1 MTGRTRGLQRDVEIV
16 RRRAWV
22 FIPFFVLGLIAAFA
36 LHQRSS
42 GTSSATSTIQLQT
55 SIYDLTSGGDRGFKV
70 YDAQAMT
77 RLPQFRKEVIDAIGN
92 KSFDYSRFGIILN
105 PNVTSEGVSS
115 GNLVVTISDGS
126 RAKATTYQHAFV
138 EVFNKEFTSPDGLFR
153 TQFVK
158 QQQTVAAAADQQYQT
173 AYQKLQQAAQ
183 QAGLSVPISQ
193 LASSDQSGGYLD
205 RLGQQSADLA
215 AEEARTTAAVQTVG
229 SDTSGAA
236 GAVAS
241 SVLGQPVS
249 GADAAA
255 ALQAHAAALQ
265 AAITALGTQLGDA
278 TGTALPEELR
288 VQVANVRALDAA
300 RTNAAEDVA
309 NAQAAVTSAFTSADA
324 TNTASGGNV
333 SSTLALIAIV
343 IGVTVVFGLIA
354 IYLLE
359 WLWQLRAASVSEA

>member
-1 MTGRTRGLQRDVEIV
+1 MTGRTSGLQRDVEIV

-36 LHQRSS
+36 LHERSS
-42 GTSSATSTIQLQT
+42 GTSTASSTIQLQT
-55 SIYDLTSGGDRGFKV
+55 SIYNLTNGGDRGFTV

-77 RLPQFRKEVIDAIGN
+77 RLPQFRDEVIQAIGDKN
-92 KSFDYSRFGIILN
+92 FNYSRFVIILN
-105 PNVTSEGVSS
+105 PNVSSPGVSS

-126 RAKATTYQHAFV
+126 RAKATTYQQAFV
-138 EVFNKEFTSPDGLFR
+138 SVFTKEFTSPDGLFR

-158 QQQTVAAAADQQYQT
+158 QQQTVATAADQQYQA

-183 QAGLSVPISQ
+183 QSGVSVPISQ

-205 RLGQQSADLA
+205 RLGQQSADLTT
-215 AEEARTTAAVQTVG
+215 EEARTTAALQTIG

-241 SVLGQPVS
+241 SVLGEPVS

-255 ALQAHAAALQ
+255 ALKAHATALQ

-278 TGTALPEELR
+278 TGTALPDALR
-288 VQVANVRALDAA
+288 TQVANVRALDAA

-309 NAQAAVTSAFTSADA
+309 NAQAAVTSAFSSADA

-333 SSTLALIAIV
+333 TSKLALLAIV

-359 WLWQLRAASVSEA
+359 WLSQLRAASVSEA